1 MQYLPR
7 NEEPFSAGKQSFEQ
21 NITPTVAYSA
31 RKITATLQQKLRV
44 IHSSRK
50 HSGARGR
57 RLIEDFLEE

>member
-1 MQYLPR
+1 MQYLPK

-44 IHSSRK
+44 ILSSRK
-50 HSGARGR
+50 HSDARG
-57 RLIEDFLEE
+57 